1 MVVNISM
8 IEIRKYQESDAH
20 DLWAIF

>member
-20 DLWAIF
+20 D

>member
-1 MVVNISM
+1 M

-20 DLWAIF
+20 DLWAIFYHTVR

>member
-8 IEIRKYQESDAH
+8 IEIRKYQESDAL
-20 DLWAIF
+20 DL